1 MRAHPPFHV
10 GGPQLPPSCRLG
22 ENSSVHRGDKP
33 SCKPLSRSNNMNKLL
48 DRLDRQL
55 AKHRKEDK
63 GADITTSMDTA
74 KVLKELLNAGSA
86 STCV

>member
-1 MRAHPPFHV
+1 
-10 GGPQLPPSCRLG
+10 
-22 ENSSVHRGDKP
+22 
-33 SCKPLSRSNNMNKLL
+33 MNKLL